1 MHRLNVTFFL
11 PFFPPSPFSISR
23 QIDRVFIETPA
34 HVSACSANFST
45 EHRPDSAAETR
56 VNIKKPFDS
65 ADNKYHA
72 RILIFNIAPEF
83 QIQPSPVHPPSPSF
97 RTSYLTYPRSHVLY
111 FSIQGYYTLYTIIL
125 LLFFSLEEETTTL
138 NSNRNSDCDQSD
150 PPPLQIFRRR
160 FGGTIK
166 LTSAKCV
173 SDLLCGRIYLHHC
186 FPPGNPPLH
195 SSVSLCCTHRSNLV
209 TRTQLVPSFMDR
221 EYAIRSNLH
230 RRAEFLSLSHSLF
243 FVHLR
248 KKRRRRGGFSQE
260 YILYFSKSTI
270 NFYRLP
276 GDGYGGRKKRRRRME
291 ISIRFD

>member
-65 ADNKYHA
+65 ADNKHHA

-186 FPPGNPPLH
+186 FPPGNPPPPLVCFALLH
-195 SSVSLCCTHRSNLV
+195 APFEPRYTYTTRSLVYGSRVCHTIESSSKGRVFIS
-209 TRTQLVPSFMDR
+209 
-221 EYAIRSNLH
+221 
-230 RRAEFLSLSHSLF
+230 LSLSFLCPS
-243 FVHLR
+243 
-248 KKRRRRGGFSQE
+248 
-260 YILYFSKSTI
+260 SKEEKEK
-270 NFYRLP
+270 
-276 GDGYGGRKKRRRRME
+276 GRV
-291 ISIRFD
+291 